1 MKMEELKNDY
11 SVNEKL
17 RSFTDMALREAH
29 RKKKEMVEKIKQ
41 EISHKKKDMEIH
53 LLEDAY
59 RSIQTG
65 TRQSRKEL
73 NEEVSK
79 ALVNGKRKMFDK
91 RKQIIEDV
99 FRNVIERVD
108 NYKKTG
114 EYRESITKELK
125 EAMELLNEEAFELQM
140 DKSEKELFE
149 KLTSDMDEDIKI
161 VESKEKLNGGFVIYG
176 KSKKKRVDC
185 SYATRLVLARE
196 EFLEMCRIPI
206 EDGDLLN
213 D

>member
-1 MKMEELKNDY
+1 MEELKNDY
-11 SVNEKL
+11 SANEKL

-29 RKKKEMVEKIKQ
+29 RKKKEMVEKTKEEFSQ
-41 EISHKKKDMEIH
+41 KKKDMEIH
-53 LLEDAY
+53 LLEEAY

-65 TRQSRKEL
+65 TGQSRKEL

-99 FRNVIERVD
+99 FRNVSQRID
-108 NYKKTG
+108 AYKKTK
-114 EYRESITKELK
+114 EYRESIAGELK
-125 EAMELLNEEAFELQM
+125 EAMALLNEKTFELQT
-140 DKSEKELFE
+140 DNNEKEMFV
-149 KLTSDMDEDIKI
+149 KITSGIDEDIKI
-161 VESKEKLNGGFVIYG
+161 VESKEKLDGGFVIYG